1 MMNSV
6 EQSKKTSSTDVQTGP
21 DTISESSRE
30 QWLDKLWFCLF
41 DGNSGGIMSPGQIR
55 RERRNRET
63 VRQIEMAAILEAE
76 GELNGIHQGL
86 KMLDEYGNLVDTPPV
101 DTVATH
107 RIIENTA
114 IEQHLDI
121 GLDTPAAMIRSVIKE
136 VSVRDLERSL
146 NLRKIAIQAESEI
159 LACPLRAI
167 SNVPINAEWMIR
179 WRESAE
185 HVINPELQALWA
197 RALVLEVAAPGSFT
211 LGLMSTLLQLNKED
225 WEVIRIAAK
234 YAFADFIFDATDSY
248 FNTDVHQSMFDVLED
263 LGLLIANPA
272 RKVIKSTDRSQF
284 LALLTCRHKGLKL
297 THRDANKDLLLS
309 VFKLSRIGRQIFSL
323 CDSEADLAYLLT
335 FARQLQAD
343 GYAVTLGDLE
353 FKGNRTDF
361 VARMTL

>member
-6 EQSKKTSSTDVQTGP
+6 EQNKKPTRIDVPAST

-41 DGNSGGIMSPGQIR
+41 DGNSGGLMSPGQIR
-55 RERRNRET
+55 REHRNREA

-76 GELNGIHQGL
+76 GELNSIHQGL
-86 KMLDEYGNLVDTPPV
+86 KMIDEKGNLVDTPPV
-101 DTVATH
+101 DCIATH

-121 GLDTPAAMIRSVIKE
+121 GLDTPAAMIRSVVKE

-159 LACPLRAI
+159 LASPLRAV
-167 SNVPINAEWMIR
+167 SNGPVNAEWMIR

-185 HVINPELQALWA
+185 NVINPELQALWA
-197 RALVLEVAAPGSFT
+197 RALILEIAAPGSFT
-211 LGLMSTLLQLNKED
+211 LGLMTTLLQLNKED

-248 FNTDVHQSMFDVLED
+248 FNTDVHLSMFDVLED
-263 LGLLIANPA
+263 LGLLIANPS
-272 RKVIKSTDRSQF
+272 RKLIKSTDRSQF
-284 LALLTCRHKGLKL
+284 AALLTCRHKGLKV
-297 THRDANKDLLLS
+297 THRDASKDLLLS

-335 FARQLQAD
+335 FARQLQAE
-343 GYAVTLGDLE
+343 GYSVTLGDMK

-361 VARMTL
+361 IERMTL